1 MSFTMYNLEDHYIY
15 DEYLYDNMSSIN
27 QRDNELIN
35 DLCNQPDN
43 ELINELYNQVNQ
55 VNEYKNLLIGYTP
68 INIKESRV
76 VQFFMKSK
84 IESNPITLQS
94 AYADS
99 NVIRLPGRAI
109 INKITC
115 RNIKGGLIP
124 TNTPSKIIG
133 IFSKN
138 GSNSSNIFFGNY
150 KKGVNLT
157 TISLSEFNN
166 IVTGNNIPEP
176 VDETYIFSI
185 YMEYLQEPYDQ
196 YQLEITIDY
205 TLL

>member
-1 MSFTMYNLEDHYIY
+1 MYNVEEDDIY
-15 DEYLYDNMSSIN
+15 NQYNVENSETGNVTNQGINFRVYDLIIIEGV
-27 QRDNELIN
+27 NELQLLDN
-35 DLCNQPDN
+35 DYENPL
-43 ELINELYNQVNQ
+43 V
-55 VNEYKNLLIGYTP
+55 GYTP
-68 INIKESRV
+68 ININESRV
-76 VQFFMKSK
+76 GQIIMKTNN
-84 IESNPITLQS
+84 SNQPVTYS
-94 AYADS
+94 DS
-99 NVIRLPGRAI
+99 NIIRLPGRAI

-166 IVTGNNIPEP
+166 IVTGNDIPEP

>member
-1 MSFTMYNLEDHYIY
+1 MSFTMYNVEEDDIY
-15 DEYLYDNMSSIN
+15 NQYNVENSETGNVTNQGINFRVYDLIIIEGV
-27 QRDNELIN
+27 NELQLLDN
-35 DLCNQPDN
+35 DYENPL
-43 ELINELYNQVNQ
+43 V
-55 VNEYKNLLIGYTP
+55 GYTP
-68 INIKESRV
+68 ININESRV
-76 VQFFMKSK
+76 GQIIMKTNN
-84 IESNPITLQS
+84 SNQPVTYS
-94 AYADS
+94 DS
-99 NVIRLPGRAI
+99 NIIRLPGRAI

-166 IVTGNNIPEP
+166 IVTGNDIPEP